1 MNFYEH
7 IETIIGKEEKDIL
20 FDSIKQEQVKCL
32 RVNTMY
38 YSSES
43 LKNNYKNIKEN

>member
-20 FDSIKQEQVKCL
+20 FDSIKQEQIKCL
-32 RVNTMY
+32 RVNTLY
-38 YSSES
+38 YSNEK
-43 LKNNYKNIKEN
+43 LKDIYPNIQ